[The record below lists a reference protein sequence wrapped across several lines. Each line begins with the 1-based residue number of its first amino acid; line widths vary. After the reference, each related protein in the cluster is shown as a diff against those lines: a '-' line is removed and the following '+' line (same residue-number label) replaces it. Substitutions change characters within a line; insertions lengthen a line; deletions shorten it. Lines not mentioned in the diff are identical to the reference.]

1 MSGASLTMSGGP
13 AGASDLVL
21 TNSRISAVA
30 GAIILIGA
38 DITTNATAIDTVDK
52 AYQLTKTQV
61 GDNLTKIGVIEQN
74 IAANSSN
81 IIAIS
86 TLVSANTAAIIT
98 TNESLDATA
107 IAVGLKADKLTTYT
121 KTESDALITNLVN
134 SAPAT
139 LDTLKEIADALG
151 NDADLAGNLTTAIGT
166 KATKT
171 DMTASLLLKADNL
184 TTYSKEQTD
193 LKYQP

>member
-61 GDNLTKIGVIEQN
+61 GDNLTSIGVIDQN
-74 IAANSSN
+74 IV
-81 IIAIS
+81 AIS
-86 TLVSANTAAIIT
+86 SLVSVNTAAIIT
-98 TNESLDATA
+98 TNESLDATD
-107 IAVGLKADKLTTYT
+107 IAVDLKADKLTTYT
-121 KTESDALITNLVN
+121 KVESDALITHLVN

-151 NDADLAGNLTTAIGT
+151 NDANLAGTLTDLISK
-166 KATKT
+166 KAAST
-171 DMTASLLLKADNL
+171 DVVASLL
-184 TTYSKEQTD
+184 
-193 LKYQP
+193 